1 VAVTQAQHGTDTHSD
16 SPATVVRRTT
26 RQRTAVVEAISGL
39 DSFLSAQE
47 VHQRIQQSG
56 DKVGLATV
64 YRALQSLADAGEV
77 DVLMSADGEARYR
90 SCGQGRG
97 HHHHLVCR
105 SCGLT
110 VEVEGPA
117 VERWT
122 ASVAREHGFV
132 DVSHTLD
139 VFGLCPSCAAAAP

>member
-1 VAVTQAQHGTDTHSD
+1 MPAAKSATDD
-16 SPATVVRRTT
+16 GVQRRTT
-26 RQRTAVVEAISGL
+26 RQRLAVEAALEDL
-39 DSFLSAQE
+39 DSFQSAQE
-47 VHQRIQQSG
+47 VHQRIQRDG
-56 DKVGLATV
+56 AKVGLATV
-64 YRALQSLADAGEV
+64 YRALQAMAESGEV

-90 SCGQGRG
+90 RCGQVHG

-110 VEVEGPA
+110 VEVAGPT

-139 VFGLCPSCAAAAP
+139 VFGLCPACADQQRHT

>member
-1 VAVTQAQHGTDTHSD
+1 MARTQTDGGLDD
-16 SPATVVRRTT
+16 SVNVVRRST
-26 RQRTAVVEAISGL
+26 RQRTAVVEAMAGL

-64 YRALQSLADAGEV
+64 YRALQFLADAGEV
-77 DVLMSADGEARYR
+77 DVLMTSDGEARYR
-90 SCGQGRG
+90 HCGQGRG

-122 ASVAREHGFV
+122 ATVAREHGFV
-132 DVSHTLD
+132 DVSHTFD
-139 VFGLCPSCAAAAP
+139 VFGLCPSCAAGGP